1 MLGGKRYEKT
11 TNIVCVLTNHTYM
24 CTFYIVHHKGEF
36 AIYKISIPGIR
47 CFEELVINVGVDGPV
62 VFYRLVLL
70 FTPQILSW
78 YHMFCVLGFGKTR
91 SLSGSQRW
99 SSERKLAANSCS
111 GNATTLAT
119 TSSSSSSWKSSSSPK
134 SSSRPWLSSAISKC
148 SLSLL
153 FGDQM
158 MAGQVDVSLFVDWL
172 SL

>member
-1 MLGGKRYEKT
+1 MY
-11 TNIVCVLTNHTYM
+11 VCVLKNHTYM
-24 CTFYIVHHKGEF
+24 CTFYMVYRRGEF
-36 AIYKISIPGIR
+36 TVYKISVPGIR

-134 SSSRPWLSSAISKC
+134 SSSRP
-148 SLSLL
+148 
-153 FGDQM
+153 
-158 MAGQVDVSLFVDWL
+158 
-172 SL
+172 

>member
-1 MLGGKRYEKT
+1 MCINKS
-11 TNIVCVLTNHTYM
+11 YM
-24 CTFYIVHHKGEF
+24 CTFYIVYHRGEF
-36 AIYKISIPGIR
+36 TKYKISIPGIR
-47 CFEELVINVGVDGPV
+47 CFEELVINVGVVEPV

-70 FTPQILSW
+70 FTPQILSR

-119 TSSSSSSWKSSSSPK
+119 TSSSSSPK
-134 SSSRPWLSSAISKC
+134 SSSRPWIWLLSAISKC

-153 FGDQM
+153 FGGQM
-158 MAGQVDVSLFVDWL
+158 MAGQVDV
-172 SL
+172 